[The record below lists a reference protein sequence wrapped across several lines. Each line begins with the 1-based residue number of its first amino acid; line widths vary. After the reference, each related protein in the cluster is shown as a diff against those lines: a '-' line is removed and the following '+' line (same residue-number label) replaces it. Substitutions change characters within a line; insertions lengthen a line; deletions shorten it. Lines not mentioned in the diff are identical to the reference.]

1 MLVHGFGAS
10 SGHWRKN
17 VPFLAQ
23 KHTVF
28 AIDLLGF
35 GRSDKPLIPYSID
48 LWRDLVLD
56 FVAEFAQQPAILVGN
71 SIGSLTCLA
80 ANAADTAGR
89 ISGCVLI
96 NCAGGMNNKARGP
109 PEVPCL
115 LFHTWALYA
124 WTCCLHMRAGYLLG
138 MLS

>member
-1 MLVHGFGAS
+1 MVHGFGAS

-23 KHTVF
+23 THKVF

-35 GRSDKPLIPYSID
+35 GRSDKPLIAYSID

-56 FVAEFAQQPAILVGN
+56 FVAEFAEQPAVLVGN

-80 ANAADTAGR
+80 ASAADTAGR
-89 ISGCVLI
+89 ISGLVLI
-96 NCAGGMNNKARGP
+96 NCAGGMNNKVR
-109 PEVPCL
+109 
-115 LFHTWALYA
+115 
-124 WTCCLHMRAGYLLG
+124 LHPLTASCPHGNC
-138 MLS
+138 